1 MPMKFY
7 CNECGEAYLTTNEFL
22 CVCPA
27 CLSEYS
33 GRPASDFEYDA
44 FLGLFTLPADL
55 QGI

>member
-1 MPMKFY
+1 MKFY